1 MSSPSRAL
9 SLVVGCFVA
18 AAAVPAL
25 AQPSPRFR
33 EEAKRRNKIATQM
46 YQNGQFETALQQY
59 QSAYDLYP
67 DPAFLFNIGLA
78 REKTFDYE
86 GCAVAFEKFLREAK
100 ASAAD
105 VRTQAEQRSAS
116 CLERALIPVKV
127 TSVPTNA
134 AVYLGEPSTQT
145 LKGRTPQELKL
156 GIGPTHR
163 ITVEHPGHVP
173 QTQSLTLRP
182 GDRPQLDFV
191 LEKLSVITIEADPAG
206 ASVRVDGGD
215 LLQAPATVEVTAGP
229 HVVEVTKQGY
239 DPQRKEVR
247 VRAGQDASLMVP
259 LRQARIE
266 RWLELR
272 IADKVALTEVKVDN
286 RSAGASPAGAP
297 PLRVKVEPGTRRVA
311 IKADG
316 RIPFASDIVVPEER
330 DLRMLVNLTPTRT
343 RRNRIVTW
351 SLGGAAALTGLTGA
365 TFGVLSYL
373 DQRQLE
379 DDPSVPLSE
388 RGHERAVLADRL
400 LLTAGIFVACAVT
413 YYFVTSPRASTV
425 TEEK

>member
-1 MSSPSRAL
+1 
-9 SLVVGCFVA
+9 
-18 AAAVPAL
+18 
-25 AQPSPRFR
+25 
-33 EEAKRRNKIATQM
+33 M

-86 GCAVAFEKFLREAK
+86 GCAVAFERFLREAK
-100 ASAAD
+100 SIAAE

-145 LKGRTPQELKL
+145 LKGRTPQDLKL
-156 GIGPTHR
+156 GIGQNHR
-163 ITVEHPGHVP
+163 VTVEHPGHVP
-173 QTQSLTLRP
+173 QTQTLTLHP

-191 LEKLSVITIEADPAG
+191 LEKLSVLTIEADPSG
-206 ASVRVDGGD
+206 ATVRVDDGEWKA
-215 LLQAPATVEVTAGP
+215 APATVEVTAGP

-239 DPQRKEVR
+239 ERQRKEVR
-247 VRAGQDASLMVP
+247 VRAGQDASLTFP
-259 LRQARIE
+259 LRPARIE

-272 IADKVALTEVKVDN
+272 VADNVARAEVRVDDRLVGVSKV
-286 RSAGASPAGAP
+286 GAP
-297 PLRVKVEPGTRRVA
+297 SVRVKVEPGTRRVA
-311 IKADG
+311 IKADA

-330 DLRMLVNLTPTRT
+330 DLRLLVNLTPTRT
-343 RRNRIVTW
+343 RRNRIVTL
-351 SLGGAAALTGLTGA
+351 SIGGAAALTGLAGA
-365 TFGVLSYL
+365 TFGLLSYA
-373 DQRQLE
+373 DQRQLD

-388 RGHERAVLADRL
+388 RGHDRAVLADRFL
-400 LLTAGIFVACAVT
+400 LSAAILTACAVT
-413 YYFVTSPRASTV
+413 FHYVTAPRASTV